1 MAVPQVV
8 LWNSGDVLG
17 GGDSATAGHDD
28 SSYVTEV
35 VLRANRPRAQAR
47 LIALREGPSGPEV
60 VGFGVV
66 QSGQPVATGKD
77 RVKVEPLV
85 RIAPLPVARILEHL
99 AAEDAR
105 TDVEL
110 FTPPALR
117 PRALSP
123 KRGELVLA
131 ALTGLSREIAEL
143 LLRLQQEQQPIAGDR
158 GQRIREER
166 DAIDLALGMARMEAT
181 AEDLN
186 DDVPAT
192 GPQEPLVGL
201 LAPEALYDV
210 EDDLISEDLRR
221 FDQNGEL
228 TLTHASAARFVDN
241 DFVLTIVNVNRKEL
255 EKVKGVDLIY
265 YDVPGDCYTMVQYKR
280 LTRRHAA
287 GPGDE
292 RWAYTDRIELVKSLD
307 RMDAGPG
314 RMADASHFRLVT
326 SPYWFKFVRSD
337 AFTPADPVVLRG
349 MYVPAEY
356 LRLAIEDSSLITG
369 PRHGFEVTYSNTRYL
384 NRETFVGLVRKTMI
398 GTTGRQTADVLAA
411 VNKVA
416 TDRQAIFAVRNRR
429 V

>member
-1 MAVPQVV
+1 MAVPQIV

-85 RIAPLPVARILEHL
+85 RIAPLPVARILDHL

-201 LAPEALYDV
+201 LAPEVLYDV

-228 TLTHASAARFVDN
+228 TS
-241 DFVLTIVNVNRKEL
+241 
-255 EKVKGVDLIY
+255 Y
-265 YDVPGDCYTMVQYKR
+265 
-280 LTRRHAA
+280 
-287 GPGDE
+287 
-292 RWAYTDRIELVKSLD
+292 LV
-307 RMDAGPG
+307 
-314 RMADASHFRLVT
+314 
-326 SPYWFKFVRSD
+326 
-337 AFTPADPVVLRG
+337 
-349 MYVPAEY
+349 
-356 LRLAIEDSSLITG
+356 
-369 PRHGFEVTYSNTRYL
+369 
-384 NRETFVGLVRKTMI
+384 VGLRHPCGCKACGCKEVYKANPSGAALLDGARTA
-398 GTTGRQTADVLAA
+398 GTAVPTVVDKRPRLELQGWQRMFGLAVAVMYQTADVVAGATA
-411 VNKVA
+411 VPQRHVQGIQRKVDA
-416 TDRQAIFAVRNRR
+416 HGVVGPPAPGDG
-429 V
+429 